1 MAIEEKYHQALVR
14 RQPFWTRLSPTV
26 IKQRVEQILMAPNSA
41 AVVQALSPV
50 EFVLLLKEAPET
62 RSALLALAQPQQ
74 CRTVLDLDCWEKDT
88 LRSAR
93 VVEWLEELQRSGL
106 DIFQSVLEVLDSEML
121 ILTFRKYIRV
131 HAALPTEEEAEPS
144 PYDEVF
150 ANELYRIEFISPDNV
165 WNEGIGRLLQML
177 RLTDLDGYHSLMQGV
192 MWGQDS
198 ELEEWA
204 YRWKSG
210 RLLDEGFP
218 EYYEAIETYRLADLA
233 QPLAT
238 SGMSEETPGMPESA
252 EVSGAVPSYAWGL
265 TRAGSLLDTAVS
277 SALSVETQERLCWEM
292 VYLCNRELVIDQVD
306 FAALRAVHTSLARVH
321 AYINIG
327 LEYLRDTSRQPL
339 TVLLTT
345 HALHTIYQ
353 IGVTLSLHLHQ
364 RALRVHAHLSGAT
377 GLRRALGGLAHR
389 VMEGLLSRP
398 PQFFEGAMSHG
409 ETGYRDFLSLQ
420 DITRVN
426 TLLTAVEDDPAYD
439 LQRSA

>member
-1 MAIEEKYHQALVR
+1 
-14 RQPFWTRLSPTV
+14 V
-26 IKQRVEQILMAPNSA
+26 IKQRVEQILAAPDSA

-50 EFVLLLKEAPET
+50 EFVLLLKEVPET
-62 RSALLALAQPQQ
+62 RSVLLALAHPEQ

-88 LRSAR
+88 VRSAR
-93 VVEWLEELQRSGL
+93 VVEWLEELQRSGPEV
-106 DIFQSVLEVLDSEML
+106 FQRVLEVLDSEL
-121 ILTFRKYIRV
+121 LVLTFRKYIRV
-131 HAALPTEEEAEPS
+131 HATLPTEEEEEPG

-150 ANELYRIEFISPDNV
+150 ANELYRIEFVSPDSV

-210 RLLDEGFP
+210 RLQDEGFP
-218 EYYEAIETYRLADLA
+218 EYYDAIEAYRLADLA
-233 QPLAT
+233 QPPVTPGVSA
-238 SGMSEETPGMPESA
+238 ETPGMPESA
-252 EVSGAVPSYAWGL
+252 EASGTVPSYAWGL

-277 SALSVETQERLCWEM
+277 SALSAETQERLCWEM

-306 FAALRAVHTSLARVH
+306 FAALRAVHASLARVH

-345 HALHTIYQ
+345 HSLQTIYQ
-353 IGVTLSLHLHQ
+353 IGVTLCLQLHQ

-398 PQFFEGAMSHG
+398 PQCFEGAVSPG
-409 ETGYRDFLSLQ
+409 ETGYRDFLSRQ
-420 DITRVN
+420 DITRIDAI
-426 TLLTAVEDDPAYD
+426 LTAVEDDPAYV
-439 LQRSA
+439 LRRSA